1 MNNKFVIF
9 NNNVVEQ
16 NELNI
21 SFLFWDENTVTSHKL
36 WFGYGGIPL
45 FSQNINLLIEQI
57 EILALPCP
65 PLLNNKNE
73 LFRIIKRM
81 LNKNKF
87 YRSGYLHIHIFNT
100 NNEPSM
106 LIVSTPSDKFDFPLA
121 ERGIMVNFSDI
132 VKPSSNSYC
141 RYAFYNHEF
150 WQVVAAQNKSTYFQ
164 NSIIT
169 NQNHAV
175 CEAIS
180 ANIYTIIKKTLYTPA
195 PATGSYHD
203 VLRNIIINIA
213 ADMGFAILESE
224 SMKKEDI
231 FDAHELF
238 IASEATG
245 MQWILG
251 VENKRFV
258 HKYSEEIHLK
268 LNEHLK
274 ESAKTSNN

>member
-1 MNNKFVIF
+1 MNNRFVIF

-16 NELNI
+16 NELNL
-21 SFLFWDENTVTSHKL
+21 SFLFCNETTVTSHKL

-45 FSQNINLLIEQI
+45 FSQNINLLLTQI

-87 YRSGYLHIHIFNT
+87 YRSGYLHIYIFNT
-100 NNEPSM
+100 NSEPSM
-106 LIVSTPSDKFDFPLA
+106 LIVSSPSDIFDFPLA

-132 VKPSSNSYC
+132 VKLSSSSYC
-141 RYAFYNHEF
+141 RYAFYNHKF
-150 WQVVAAQNKSTYFQ
+150 WQIVAAQNKNTHYQ

-169 NQNHAV
+169 NQNNAV
-175 CEAIS
+175 CEAIA
-180 ANIYTIIKKTLYTPA
+180 ANIYTITNSTLYTPV
-195 PATGSYHD
+195 PATGSYID
-203 VLRNIIINIA
+203 VLRSIIIDIVGN
-213 ADMGFAILESE
+213 MGFEISE
-224 SMKKEDI
+224 TGEMKKEDI
-231 FDAHELF
+231 LDAHELF
-238 IASEATG
+238 IAGEATG

-258 HKYSEEIHLK
+258 HKHSETICLK